1 MYSRRR
7 PAAEKSLSPDK
18 RMKERK
24 FRFSLD
30 EPDSFNEA
38 ANSKPNAVDDSN
50 VRNVKR
56 GSVQLME
63 PVFFDD
69 TKFVELLEGPP
80 DMALNARQE
89 SKSSISTL
97 PSTAGATPSASKE
110 KSESELCLYFYVMIR

>member
-1 MYSRRR
+1 MYSRRG

-30 EPDSFNEA
+30 EPDSFNESA
-38 ANSKPNAVDDSN
+38 AAKPAAAGKEVDN
-50 VRNVKR
+50 VRSVKR

-69 TKFVELLEGPP
+69 TKFVELLDAPEGMSLP
-80 DMALNARQE
+80 ARQE

-97 PSTAGATPSASKE
+97 TSTAAASKE
-110 KSESELCLYFYVMIR
+110 KSECELFT